1 MQKIFL
7 ETHDD
12 NLIKEIQNELPD
24 YQVVRLSSAK
34 ELSRMEHLREASF
47 GSVLYSSNPETR
59 PYPMCIGAFV
69 SVDAVEPALKFSLSR
84 VENIPKGLLTN
95 FIGGVQ
101 AYPRDLI
108 ILANKKGWD
117 LEAESLLETLPENYW
132 PTVGFASV
140 NNADKLSELYE
151 DVFHY
156 TTFLAGDPSS
166 KSKLSLSQVEFVDV
180 SDLPHDKNTGLTI
193 RELTRRPETWETR
206 EIDTEFK
213 REG

>member
-12 NLIKEIQNELPD
+12 NLITEIQKELPEH
-24 YQVVRLSSAK
+24 QVVHLSSAK
-34 ELSRMEHLREASF
+34 ELSRMEHLREASV

-59 PYPMCIGAFV
+59 PYPMCIGAYV
-69 SVDAVEPALKFSLSR
+69 SIDAIEPALKYSLSR
-84 VENIPKGLLTN
+84 VNNIPKDLLTN
-95 FIGGVQ
+95 FVGGVQ

-108 ILANKKGWD
+108 ILANKKDWEA
-117 LEAESLLETLPENYW
+117 EAESLLQTLPENYW

-140 NNADKLSELYE
+140 NNAEKLTELYE
-151 DVFHY
+151 EVFYY
-156 TTFLAGDPSS
+156 TTFLSGDQSS
-166 KSKLSLSQVEFVDV
+166 KSKLSLANVDFVDI
-180 SDLPHDKNTGLTI
+180 SSLPRSKDSGLTI